1 MLIYWIWL
9 ATRQGMTAWEKQ
21 VALAYFGSPEDCYF
35 AKEAAYKNIEDLS
48 KNAVEAL
55 CDKDIQEAETIL
67 AACARKKI
75 HILTWQD
82 ARYPVALKNISD
94 PPMILYYRGTM
105 PEFNSNPFIGVV
117 GTRKASAYGLKLAEN
132 ISKQVARCG
141 GIVVSGMAEGIDAM
155 ATRGALSEGKMVVG
169 VLGCGVD
176 VVYPRCNRELFLK
189 MERNGCLISEY
200 PPETAPNKWNFPK
213 RNRIISGLSCGV
225 LVVEAPMKS
234 GALITA
240 RQALDQGR
248 DVFVTPGN
256 VGVASCEGSNA
267 LLRDGAILVTTGWD
281 IVSEYVHRYPDKI
294 RETANTNDK
303 KHIDKVA
310 PQPYIDQETNVTGEN
325 SPEEAILACLDGGEQ
340 IIDAIIE
347 KTGLSS
353 GTVLAALT
361 LLEVTGAVVT
371 RPGGWVAKN
380 L

>member
-21 VALAYFGSPEDCYF
+21 VVLAHFGNPEDCYF
-35 AKEAAYKNIEDLS
+35 ATNYQNIEDLS
-48 KNAVEAL
+48 KSAL
-55 CDKDIQEAETIL
+55 ESLGDKDLSESETIL
-67 AACARKKI
+67 AACAKKKI

-94 PPMILYYRGTM
+94 PPMILYYRGVL
-105 PEFNSNPFIGVV
+105 PEFNTSPLIGVV
-117 GTRKASAYGLKLAEN
+117 GTRKASAYGLKLAETV
-132 ISKQVARCG
+132 SKQIARCG

-155 ATRGALSEGKMVVG
+155 ATRGALSEDRPVVG

-189 MERNGCLISEY
+189 MERCGCLISEY
-200 PPETAPNKWNFPK
+200 PPETAPSKWNFPK

-256 VGVASCEGSNA
+256 VGIASCEGSNH
-267 LLRDGAILVTTGWD
+267 LLREGAILATSGWD
-281 IVSEYVHRYPDKI
+281 ILSEYVCRYPDKI
-294 RETANTNDK
+294 RETPNDK
-303 KHIDKVA
+303 KSIDNPVTE
-310 PQPYIDQETNVTGEN
+310 PYIDQENNAADSAEQT
-325 SPEEAILACLDGGEQ
+325 ILAVLEDGEQ
-340 IIDAIIE
+340 LIDTIIA

-353 GTVLAALT
+353 GAVLAALT
-361 LLEVTGAVVT
+361 LMEVTGAVVT

>member
-9 ATRQGMTAWEKQ
+9 ASRQGMTAWEKQ
-21 VALAYFGSPEDCYF
+21 VVLAYFGSPEDCYF
-35 AKEAAYKNIEDLS
+35 AKEAAYKNIEELS
-48 KNAVEAL
+48 KTAVEAL

-67 AACARKKI
+67 AACAKKKI

-94 PPMILYYRGTM
+94 PPMILYYRGIL
-105 PEFNSNPFIGVV
+105 PEFNDHPFIGVV
-117 GTRKASAYGLKLAEN
+117 GTRKASAYGLKLAETVA
-132 ISKQVARCG
+132 KQIAQCG

-155 ATRGALSEGKMVVG
+155 ATRGALSQGKPVVG

-200 PPETAPNKWNFPK
+200 PPETKPNKWNFPR
-213 RNRIISGLSCGV
+213 RNRIISGLSSGV
-225 LVVEAPMKS
+225 LVVEAPAKS

-240 RQALDQGR
+240 RQALEQGR

-256 VGVASCEGSNA
+256 VGIASCEGSNG
-267 LLRDGAILVTTGWD
+267 LLRDGGIMVTSGWD
-281 IVSEYVHRYPDKI
+281 ILSEYVHRYPDKI
-294 RETANTNDK
+294 QQTQNDK
-303 KHIDKVA
+303 KPIDIPA
-310 PQPYIDQETNVTGEN
+310 PAPYIDQDHNTN
-325 SPEEAILACLDGGEQ
+325 SPEEAILACLEDGEQ

-353 GTVLAALT
+353 GAVLAALT
-361 LLEVTGAVVT
+361 VLEVTGEVVT

-380 L
+380 

>member
-9 ATRQGMTAWEKQ
+9 ATRQGMSAWEKQ
-21 VALAYFGSPEDCYF
+21 VVLAYFGSPEDCYF
-35 AKEAAYKNIEDLS
+35 AKDADYKNIEELS
-48 KNAVEAL
+48 KGAVEAL
-55 CDKDIQEAETIL
+55 CDKDIREAEEIL
-67 AACARKKI
+67 ALCARKKV

-82 ARYPVALKNISD
+82 TRYPVALKNISD
-94 PPMILYYRGTM
+94 PPMILYYRGIL
-105 PEFNSNPFIGVV
+105 PEFNSDPFIGVV
-117 GTRKASAYGLKLAEN
+117 GTRKASAYGLKLAET
-132 ISKQVARCG
+132 IAKQIAQHG

-155 ATRGALSEGKMVVG
+155 ATRGALDAGRPVVG
-169 VLGCGVD
+169 VLGCGAD

-189 MERNGCLISEY
+189 MERCGCLISEY

-256 VGVASCEGSNA
+256 VGIASCEGSNA
-267 LLRDGAILVTTGWD
+267 LLRDGAILVTSGWD
-281 IVSEYVHRYPDKI
+281 ILSEYTGRYPDKI
-294 RETANTNDK
+294 REAPLPSDK
-303 KHIDKVA
+303 KSIDIPA
-310 PQPYIDQETNVTGEN
+310 AQPYIDLNTNAGREN
-325 SPEEAILACLDGGEQ
+325 SPEEAILALLEDGEQ
-340 IIDAIIE
+340 LIDTLIAR
-347 KTGLSS
+347 TGLSS
-353 GTVLAALT
+353 GDALAALT

>member
-21 VALAYFGSPEDCYF
+21 VVLAYFGNPEDCYF

-48 KNAVEAL
+48 KTALEAL
-55 CDKDIQEAETIL
+55 CDKDIHEAETIL
-67 AACARKKI
+67 ADCAKKKI

-82 ARYPVALKNISD
+82 TRYPVALKNISD
-94 PPMILYYRGTM
+94 PPMILYYKGAL
-105 PEFNSNPFIGVV
+105 PDFNDQPFIGVV
-117 GTRKASAYGLKLAEN
+117 GTRKASAYGLKLAETVA
-132 ISKQVARCG
+132 KQITQCG

-155 ATRGALSEGKMVVG
+155 ATRGALSQGKPVVG

-176 VVYPRCNRELFLK
+176 VVYPRCNRELFGK
-189 MERNGCLISEY
+189 MERSGCLISEY
-200 PPETAPNKWNFPK
+200 PPETKPNKWNFPR

-225 LVVEAPMKS
+225 LVVEAPKKS

-256 VGVASCEGSNA
+256 VGIASCEGSNA
-267 LLRDGAILVTTGWD
+267 LLRDGATMVTSGWD
-281 IVSEYVHRYPDKI
+281 ILSEYVHRYPDKI

-303 KHIDKVA
+303 KSIDKA
-310 PQPYIDQETNVTGEN
+310 ASQPYIDQDNNAAVEN

-347 KTGLSS
+347 KTGLTS
-353 GTVLAALT
+353 GAVLAALT
-361 LLEVTGAVVT
+361 LLEVTGEIVT
-371 RPGGWVAKN
+371 RPGGWVAKT
-380 L
+380 